1 VRLSLDHVAL
11 PAFDAAA
18 TVHFYTEILG
28 LPLVEALSGDDW
40 GGRPWLMMV
49 FGLQGG
55 GTIVL
60 CTLRGAQR
68 PGPDALPRDIRHCA
82 IAADSVTDLEQWK
95 HRLRSHSIGFNEE
108 DHGTQRSLYFEDP
121 NGHLLEITAPAS
133 ARAGKASAPAA
144 LLVEAW
150 LEAR

>member
-1 VRLSLDHVAL
+1 LSLDHLAL

-60 CTLRGAQR
+60 CALRGARR
-68 PGPDALPRDIRHCA
+68 PSPDDLPRDIRHCA
-82 IAADSVTDLEQWK
+82 IAEDSVTDLEQWK
-95 HRLRSHSIGFNEE
+95 QRLRAHSIGFNEE

-133 ARAGKASAPAA
+133 ARAAQASAPAA
-144 LLVEAW
+144 ALVEAW
-150 LEAR
+150 LEAH